1 MLTSLFPLNSR
12 SQIWGAEGEPI
23 GGHTFIERVR
33 QTSAEISDRLPQGSV
48 VALMGDNSPDWAV
61 ADLALQLSGL
71 VCVPIPTFFMQSQV
85 VYLLEAHQID
95 AILMPAEMSPTLIQP
110 WRDDLEVKPLKGS
123 GLSLYLRLTITRSV
137 SDPERSKLT
146 FTSGSTGAPKG
157 IALSRR
163 DQWEVAES
171 LAQVLKG
178 LNLRRHLAMLP
189 LAVLLE
195 NIAGLYT
202 GLLMGADVF
211 LLPMQM
217 TGLSGSSA
225 FDANQACKVI
235 DAHQIES
242 VILLP
247 EMLRSLTAHLK
258 TSGRKLGS
266 LKFAAVGGGKVSPQL
281 IKEARD
287 QHLPVYE
294 GYGLS
299 EAASVVSLNRPE
311 ADRVGSVGQP
321 LPHRQIRIAQ
331 DGEILFRR
339 DLNDAWNATGDLG
352 HLDAEGYLYVTGR
365 KKNLLITSFGRNV
378 SPEWPESLL
387 LEWPEV
393 TQAVVFGDGQAKIS
407 ALLYAADAQTRDAAL
422 QACVNAVNQQLPDY
436 ARIGSWHRAA
446 NAFTYQNGLATPN
459 GRPRRDRIEA
469 HYFPK

>member
-12 SQIWGAEGEPI
+12 FRIWGAEGQPL
-23 GGHTFIERVR
+23 GGQTFIERVQ
-33 QTSAEISDRLPQGSV
+33 QTSAEISDRLPSGSV
-48 VALMGDNSPDWAV
+48 VGLMGDNSPDWAV

-71 VCVPIPTFFMQSQV
+71 VCVPIPTFFVQSQV
-85 VYLLEAHQID
+85 IYLLEAHQID
-95 AILMPAEMSPTLIQP
+95 AVLMPAEMSTTLIQP
-110 WRDDLEVKPLKGS
+110 WSNDVEIKPLKGS
-123 GLSLYLRLTITRSV
+123 GLSLYIRPTIKRSV
-137 SDPERSKLT
+137 SDSELSKLT

-157 IALSRR
+157 IALSRH

-178 LNLRRHLAMLP
+178 LDLQRHLAMLP

-195 NIAGLYT
+195 NVAGLYA

-211 LLPMQM
+211 LLPMPM

-225 FDANQACKVI
+225 FDVKQACKAI

-258 TSGRKLGS
+258 TTGQKLGS
-266 LKFAAVGGGKVSPQL
+266 LKFVAVGGGKVSPQL

-287 QHLPVYE
+287 QHLPAYE

-299 EAASVVSLNRPE
+299 EAASVVSLNRPQAE
-311 ADRVGSVGQP
+311 RVGSVGRA
-321 LPHRQIRIAQ
+321 LPHRQIQIAQ

-339 DLNDAWNATGDLG
+339 SSNDAWNATGDLG
-352 HLDAEGYLYVTGR
+352 HLDTEGYLYVTGR

-387 LEWPEV
+387 LEWSEV

-407 ALLYAADAQTRDAAL
+407 ALLHAADPKTRDADL
-422 QACVNAVNQQLPDY
+422 EACVTAVNQQLPDY
-436 ARIGSWHRAA
+436 AQIGSWHRSAT
-446 NAFTYQNGLATPN
+446 AFTYQNGLATAN